1 MKKIIGFI
9 TNNFVLKIVSVLI
22 AIFIWY
28 MVVYYNDPVLT
39 NSYQVRI
46 EVTNESYIENGKQVY
61 RIEENYKTVTVYLS
75 GNRSSL
81 ENVTADDITVT
92 ADLTQ
97 IVDLERD
104 PIMVPLTASCKGFD
118 QSNIKLSRETIPISI
133 ENVASKELKLSVLTT
148 DSGTV
153 NNNFEV
159 GALTPNPSTLTVY
172 GPESVINSI
181 ESAAVRI
188 DINGLAASTDVKG
201 DLVMYDASQNEIS
214 ESIIDDD
221 ITFEGGRPNVTVH
234 VELWKKKTNVTLD
247 VEYAGEPSY
256 GYEITNIA
264 TTPDKLTIAGTDE
277 ALATLEANGNKIT
290 IPPGEID
297 VSGAIE
303 DFSKEIDITA
313 YLPKDV
319 KLSSSMD
326 NTVIAYVSVMPYG
339 STEVKY
345 NVDDITVNNKA
356 SNLSLVYNTQEVLI
370 AVTGSQ
376 SDISDLDTSQISASI
391 DLTGLT
397 AGEHTV
403 PINVSLPEGYELVNS
418 LSITVKLT
426 AV

>member
-159 GALTPNPSTLTVY
+159 GALTPNP
-172 GPESVINSI
+172 
-181 ESAAVRI
+181 
-188 DINGLAASTDVKG
+188 
-201 DLVMYDASQNEIS
+201 
-214 ESIIDDD
+214 
-221 ITFEGGRPNVTVH
+221 
-234 VELWKKKTNVTLD
+234 
-247 VEYAGEPSY
+247 
-256 GYEITNIA
+256 
-264 TTPDKLTIAGTDE
+264 
-277 ALATLEANGNKIT
+277 
-290 IPPGEID
+290 
-297 VSGAIE
+297 
-303 DFSKEIDITA
+303 
-313 YLPKDV
+313 
-319 KLSSSMD
+319 
-326 NTVIAYVSVMPYG
+326 
-339 STEVKY
+339 
-345 NVDDITVNNKA
+345 
-356 SNLSLVYNTQEVLI
+356 
-370 AVTGSQ
+370 
-376 SDISDLDTSQISASI
+376 
-391 DLTGLT
+391 
-397 AGEHTV
+397 
-403 PINVSLPEGYELVNS
+403 
-418 LSITVKLT
+418 
-426 AV
+426 

>member
-1 MKKIIGFI
+1 MKKVVKLIS
-9 TNNFVLKIVSVLI
+9 NNFMLKLVSVLV

-46 EVTNESYIENGKQVY
+46 QVTNESYIENGKQMY

-104 PIMVPLTASCKGFD
+104 PVMVPLTASCKGFD

-148 DSGTV
+148 DGGTV

-159 GALTPNPSTLTVY
+159 GTLTPNPSTLTVY

-181 ESAAVRI
+181 ESATVRI
-188 DINGLAASTDVKG
+188 DISGLSASTDVSG
-201 DLVMYDASQNEIS
+201 ELVMYDASQNEIP
-214 ESIIDDD
+214 ESIMDDD
-221 ITFEGGRPNVTVH
+221 ITFEGGKPNVTVH
-234 VELWKKKTNVTLD
+234 VELWKKKTDIALN
-247 VEYAGEPSY
+247 VEYSGEPAY
-256 GYEITNIA
+256 GYEITNIS
-264 TTPDKLTIAGTDE
+264 TTPDKLTVAGTDE
-277 ALATLEANGNKIT
+277 ALAELEKNGNKIT
-290 IPPGEID
+290 IPSDEID
-297 VSGAIE
+297 ASGAIE
-303 DFSKEIDITA
+303 DFSKEIDITG
-313 YLPKDV
+313 YLPDNI
-319 KLSSSMD
+319 KLASSMD
-326 NTVIAYVSVMPYG
+326 NTVIVYVTVMPYG
-339 STEVKY
+339 STEIKY

-376 SDISDLDTSQISASI
+376 SDVSDLDASQISASI

-403 PINVSLPEGYELVNS
+403 PINVTLPDGYKLVNNIT
-418 LSITVKLT
+418 ITVKLT
-426 AV
+426 DV